1 MSVAAAL
8 IQGSKRNP
16 SFVGLKS
23 GRVASG
29 PTKPFQGPYSAMS
42 PCLFLLC
49 WLSKR
54 RRWKRSI
61 SLGSYGVQLMRRL
74 PSPWRDAGTLA
85 PQAAF
90 QGTVM
95 PPPGPRVNEWTLGA
109 KTCLRA
115 SPSSAPIADGTK
127 KTHARAVTCSGSHS
141 ELVSDQRSWLTH
153 FLFLKKTNK
162 KKLLTQDIVTLHR
175 GPFLVEEVLLYG
187 P

>member
-16 SFVGLKS
+16 SFVGVKS

-29 PTKPFQGPYSAMS
+29 PTKPFQGPYSATS
-42 PCLFLLC
+42 PLL
-49 WLSKR
+49 LSSLLALEVNEDV
-54 RRWKRSI
+54 SI
-61 SLGSYGVQLMRRL
+61 SPGSYGVQLMRRL

-115 SPSSAPIADGTK
+115 SPPSAPIADGTK
-127 KTHARAVTCSGSHS
+127 KTQARAVTCSGSHS
-141 ELVSDQRSWLTH
+141 ELVSDQGSWLTH
-153 FLFLKKTNK
+153 FLLFFKKN

-175 GPFLVEEVLLYG
+175 EPFRVEAVLLYG